1 MCINFTFSIYKLYI
15 FKYIIKSSKRRTD
28 MRTYFQSSKRLTIP
42 LESAMHLETA
52 ITVLEELLTDLKKIK
67 RSPYGAVTKISE
79 CHRIMFS
86 ANRELKESANGS
98 DVINPTKAYKG
109 AT

>member
-1 MCINFTFSIYKLYI
+1 
-15 FKYIIKSSKRRTD
+15 

-42 LESAMHLETA
+42 LESTKQLETA
-52 ITVLEELLTDLKKIK
+52 ITILDELLINLKKIK
-67 RSPYGAVTKISE
+67 RSPYGAVTKVSE
-79 CHRIMFS
+79 CHRIMFG

-98 DVINPTKAYKG
+98 DMVNPTKAYKG